1 LNREI
6 TGNFL
11 EKTSYKRDKYVIN
24 QNHTSDLCGPLTG
37 NFLRLNREFF
47 TPNRE
52 FTGNA
57 LRRVGERPLR
67 RPLHTGLLPKIVLHP
82 CDRALEIAGH
92 SRGQCCAYPMI
103 VARSAS
109 CVGRP
114 NSANSKPTDQR
125 QTETPR
131 WPGSHQ
137 VKMPFNFWI
146 ARQADRRRLMRNDA
160 FAPKADCRDSS
171 ITAGCAC
178 VVDCWPTTRV

>member
-1 LNREI
+1 
-6 TGNFL
+6 
-11 EKTSYKRDKYVIN
+11 
-24 QNHTSDLCGPLTG
+24 
-37 NFLRLNREFF
+37 LRLNREFF

-57 LRRVGERPLR
+57 SRRVGERRPR

-82 CDRALEIAGH
+82 CDRALEIAGR

-125 QTETPR
+125 QTETARRPDR
-131 WPGSHQ
+131 TKP
-137 VKMPFNFWI
+137 KCLPMPFNFWI
-146 ARQADRRRLMRNDA
+146 ARQADRRRVMRNDA
-160 FAPKADCRDSS
+160 FALKADCRDSS
-171 ITAGCAC
+171 ILLVALAWLIAGQRPAC
-178 VVDCWPTTRV
+178 KSIIDESCPVRWCTERGSFFVCERRTGLSIKAGS